1 MLAAVGQQGDQ
12 HGQAPKVHDLLAEL
26 VADGQAGQGTA
37 QLAQDARV
45 VRERWGA
52 QGHSLL
58 KQLSPGGELEGWS
71 TLARGKTPGTTG
83 GCQEAWGPAPHRGVS
98 RELD

>member
-1 MLAAVGQQGDQ
+1 MLTAVGQQGDQ
-12 HGQAPKVHDLLAEL
+12 HGQAPEVHDLLAEL

-58 KQLSPGGELEGWS
+58 KQLSPGGGAGGVVYAGTGED
-71 TLARGKTPGTTG
+71 ARDHWGLPGG
-83 GCQEAWGPAPHRGVS
+83 VGSCSSPGC
-98 RELD
+98 